1 MIITIVAMSDDNANQ
16 TSKLARLYQI
26 GQVGTEMAIP
36 VGLGF
41 ALDYFLNTL
50 PWFTVIGA
58 ILGPVLGFWHLLVI
72 LRTPLPDDEKKP

>member
-1 MIITIVAMSDDNANQ
+1 
-16 TSKLARLYQI
+16 
-26 GQVGTEMAIP
+26 MAIP